1 MLAARI
7 RSISAQ
13 CILHRHVRK
22 DPVGQISR
30 IILEATIMTITTQL
44 EDTSGA
50 LREKLRVGFILKLK
64 A

>member
-13 CILHRHVRK
+13 CILHKDVRE
-22 DPVGQISR
+22 DLVGQISR

-44 EDTSGA
+44 EDEILAGQY
-50 LREKLRVGFILKLK
+50 EKTPRSFY